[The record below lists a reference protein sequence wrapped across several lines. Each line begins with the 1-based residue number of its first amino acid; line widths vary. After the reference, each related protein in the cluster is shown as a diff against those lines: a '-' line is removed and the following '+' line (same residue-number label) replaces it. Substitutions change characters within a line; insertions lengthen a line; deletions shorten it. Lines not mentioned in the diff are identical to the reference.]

1 MDKYILAGVGTI
13 EGYTQSSTAPQLVF
27 TSQTLQESGLTIS
40 VTAEDIRGGLSNPL
54 LGRYFHDSILEANI
68 TDALFD
74 MNYLALN
81 VGGQVTVGGET
92 LVTENVKVTTANT
105 ITVVGTPVAFGNAGT
120 VGWATVQGE
129 DNWVP
134 ITFNGKTSTSMTV
147 ASDTMLCVRYN
158 AHNDALKQFIVPSSV
173 IPSELHVI
181 MRYPLFS
188 AGTKAAS
195 LSTSSQ
201 VGELVID
208 IPRFQFAGN
217 VELSLTSS
225 GAATSNLSGSALA
238 SYTTTNCEDMGQYA
252 TVKEN
257 IFDANWYDDLEAL
270 AVDDADITLVNSATA
285 TLNVIGIYRNGGNTY
300 TGIVDNSKLTFTSS
314 DTSKVTVGSH
324 TGTVTAAASGTG
336 SADIEIVV
344 TDKTSVTAHAE
355 ITVTAS

>member
-13 EGYTQSSTAPQLVF
+13 EGYTQSSTSPQLVF

-54 LGRYFHDSILEANI
+54 LGRYFHDSVLEANI

-81 VGGQVTVGGET
+81 VGGQVTVGGDT
-92 LVTENVKVTTANT
+92 LVTETVTVGTADQ
-105 ITVVGTPVAFGNAGT
+105 ITVTGTPVKFGNAGT
-120 VGWATVQGE
+120 VGWYTEQGK
-129 DNWVP
+129 DNWAP
-134 ITFNGKTSTSMTV
+134 ITFSGKTAEATV
-147 ASDTMLCVRYN
+147 AKDTILCVRYN
-158 AHNDALKQFIVPSSV
+158 TQNDALKQFTVPSSV

-188 AGTKAAS
+188 AGTSAAS

-201 VGELVID
+201 VGELIID

-238 SYTTTNCEDMGQYA
+238 SYTTANCEDMGQYA
-252 TVKEN
+252 KVKEN
-257 IFDANWYDDLEAL
+257 IFEANWYDDLEAL
-270 AVDDADITLVNSATA
+270 AVDDADITLVNSGTT
-285 TLNVIGIYRNGGNTY
+285 TLKVIGIYRNGGNIF
-300 TGIVDNSKLTFTSS
+300 TGNIDNAKLTFTSA
-314 DTSKVTVGSH
+314 DTDVATVGAH
-324 TGTVTAAASGTG
+324 TGVVTAAASGTG

-344 TDKTSVTAHAE
+344 TDKTDVTAHAS
-355 ITVTAS
+355 ITVTA